1 MKRILFYLS
10 VCFGIS
16 APQFSFSQVN
26 SVGFEQIDSLQK
38 CEKRPVLIF
47 LHTSWCTYCVAMK
60 NTTLADAGVV
70 KLLNQKFYF
79 VTMDIEEKRDI
90 SFHGHIF
97 RYKPT
102 GTNTGVHQLAEQ
114 LGTINGQLAYPAL
127 CFLNADYEIT
137 YQREGYVR
145 PKELLAVLE
154 KLK

>member
-1 MKRILFYLS
+1 
-10 VCFGIS
+10 
-16 APQFSFSQVN
+16 
-26 SVGFEQIDSLQK
+26 
-38 CEKRPVLIF
+38 
-47 LHTSWCTYCVAMK
+47 MK